1 MKRAVYIKIPVNRAG
16 FVNPVNVNWS
26 EEKEQRLW
34 KVLSKSKRSEVD
46 WNSLS
51 EQFGVSVSFLQQQA
65 YWLYEHE
72 LEQLK
77 SEIQKGVQ
85 SAETITEETKAM
97 ASPTPEYK
105 PINNNDESLTSTKS
119 FNMFENQPKQLRHVK
134 KYVQLDPQPPVG
146 HEAKFDQNTTFT
158 QEQSESD
165 SSSDSG
171 DNFNQESVF
180 LHRSRILSKPP
191 PKFNDS
197 DEDEDEVAEGFESIS
212 FNNESPGKVKTTTE
226 SSLSNLSLFSVSKS
240 ALEEA
245 LLDNSRF

>member
-1 MKRAVYIKIPVNRAG
+1 MSISFINDE
-16 FVNPVNVNWS
+16 S
-26 EEKEQRLW
+26 
-34 KVLSKSKRSEVD
+34 LSNFFCLR
-46 WNSLS
+46 S

-85 SAETITEETKAM
+85 SAETITEETRAI
-97 ASPTPEYK
+97 ASPTPEDK
-105 PINNNDESLTSTKS
+105 TINNNDESLTSTKS

-134 KYVQLDPQPPVG
+134 KYVQLDPQPPVE
-146 HEAKFDQNTTFT
+146 HEAKFDQNATFT
-158 QEQSESD
+158 QDQSDSD

-226 SSLSNLSLFSVSKS
+226 SSLSNLSCMYAIFTLYMLFNYTNSRFLAFSVSKS